1 MIWTCPFPPSRI
13 FDGPVFRLRAAY
25 SPAFPSRPNHDS
37 GISGFR
43 SLHGCGAA
51 GGISPPFH
59 TSISIFVMTRTILKR
74 MMKIL
79 FRANFIKNES
89 VCQWNSGMRIPTW
102 CPAWNS
108 ENRNGRNSFPASGR
122 MPYHP
127 FGRSRS
133 GSTAAGAQ
141 SLGISCPGS
150 SPSFWMSFF
159 SPGRANSGWPS
170 RAVRP
175 L

>member
-1 MIWTCPFPPSRI
+1 MGQDLPPARMLQMDGSSGFGPPTHPPSPHGSIAR
-13 FDGPVFRLRAAY
+13 VAFR
-25 SPAFPSRPNHDS
+25 AFVP
-37 GISGFR
+37 FT
-43 SLHGCGAA
+43 AA
-51 GGISPPFH
+51 GQREEFHLPFH

-79 FRANFIKNES
+79 FRANSIKDES

-122 MPYHP
+122 MPSHP

-133 GSTAAGAQ
+133 GSAAAGAQ